1 MMRFQSG
8 ENTIYKGYRL
18 RYILN
23 KENAVLL
30 SDDLKIDGFSKY
42 SDRVYEKTISKSEIT
57 NGFSYIVRCRKAG
70 HVLNVQS
77 FKNENQ
83 IIAYTGSIQASKDLE
98 MECIDR
104 GVYEKEF
111 HFSELDAIWE
121 ERSESSDGLPFP
133 EDLAR
138 IEYLKGGPGE

>member
-1 MMRFQSG
+1 MFTYG
-8 ENTIYKGYRL
+8 NNTIYQGLRL
-18 RYILN
+18 RYYFENNNAHIFSDGKNLN
-23 KENAVLL
+23 GFT
-30 SDDLKIDGFSKY
+30 KIDTDIYKKQ
-42 SDRVYEKTISKSEIT
+42 VPKSEIT

-104 GVYEKEF
+104 GVYEKQF

-121 ERSESSDGLPFP
+121 ERSESPDGLPFP
-133 EDLAR
+133 EGLAR
-138 IEYLKGGPGE
+138 IEYLKGGPGDL